1 MQRCD
6 VRPFVCLSGR
16 HTHRDSPGHI
26 MRRRQRTFRPDM
38 KKIRHICYS
47 RWSIRNM
54 YSTGQVLTDLSE
66 VS

>member
-1 MQRCD
+1 
-6 VRPFVCLSGR
+6 
-16 HTHRDSPGHI
+16 

-47 RWSIRNM
+47 LWSIRNM